1 MVILMDPNY
10 ENAMIVLKK
19 MVERSRVRAT
29 TGDAIRVITNLESD
43 EINDAVYCLEK
54 MKLVKTLRAINKVF
68 FNFLDVTI
76 LPEGFKYYDEPLVKI
91 ESIK

>member
-1 MVILMDPNY
+1 MDPNY

-43 EINDAVYCLEK
+43 EINDAVFCLEK
-54 MKLVKTLRAINKVF
+54 MKLVKTYVL
-68 FNFLDVTI
+68 
-76 LPEGFKYYDEPLVKI
+76 
-91 ESIK
+91 